1 MHLFLLPRPLWLCL
15 LGMVLPAFAVAQL
28 TDSNLPIIR
37 IDTGGKT
44 IVDDPRIVAK
54 MEVVWNGKGKRNA
67 INDPANHY
75 NGNITIE
82 YRGSSSQDLFPKKPY
97 GLDTVLPDGSDNEV
111 ALFDMP
117 KGHDW
122 ILNAAYNDKSLL
134 RDVLAYKIARDMGGL
149 WAPRTQF
156 VELVLNGR
164 YEGVY
169 IFMEKIK
176 RGKDRVN
183 ISKLTAQDVA
193 GDALTGGYILKVDKL
208 TGNDAFSWTSAIPP
222 KAGTSQRIQYQVEYP
237 KLDDLAPEQKAYIR
251 QWMNNME
258 TMLDGAGWNNA
269 TTGYPKYID
278 TTSMTDHLLLNEV
291 TKNVDGYRLSAFMY
305 KDRDSKDTRLRI
317 GPPWDYNLTFG
328 NADYH
333 DGNDTSDW
341 TVMFNQRFNDNF
353 YAPFWWAKIWQDN
366 NFRNGLRCRW
376 LSLRSKKLT
385 RSHLLSWV
393 DSMAVVLNEAQKRN
407 FQRWPIMGK
416 YVWPN
421 GFVGTSYT
429 SEVDFLRSWLA
440 LRIGWIDENL
450 PGSCNTVNIP
460 EEMRNYEK
468 DLQVYPNPFAD
479 ELTIR
484 YDTQL
489 SGTVRIELFNVLG
502 RRVVNFD
509 KSLPTKGSYTIPIQT
524 TNLAPGVYLGTA
536 TMLADVIRFKVVKT
550 LKPIKTN

>member
-1 MHLFLLPRPLWLCL
+1 MLPTF
-15 LGMVLPAFAVAQL
+15 VVAQL

-82 YRGSSSQDLFPKKPY
+82 YRGSTSQDLFPKKPY
-97 GLDTVLPDGSDNEV
+97 GLDTVLPDGTDNEV

-122 ILNAAYNDKSLL
+122 VLNAAYNDKSLL

-183 ISKLTAQDVA
+183 ISKLTAQDLT

-208 TGNDAFSWTSAIPP
+208 TGDKAFSWTSPIPP
-222 KAGTSQRIQYQVEYP
+222 KTGASQRIIYQVEYP
-237 KLDDLAPEQKAYIR
+237 KLEDLAPEHKAYIR
-251 QWMNNME
+251 QWITNME
-258 TMLDGAGWNNA
+258 TTLDGAGWNNP

-278 TTSMTDHLLLNEV
+278 TASMTDYFLLNEV

-305 KDRDSKDTRLRI
+305 KDRDSKDPRLRI

-333 DGNDTSDW
+333 DGNDTNDW

-353 YAPFWWAKIWQDN
+353 YVPFWWAKIWQDN

-385 RSHLLSWV
+385 RTHLLNWV

-440 LRIGWIDENL
+440 LRIGWMDENL

-468 DLQVYPNPFAD
+468 ALHVYPNPFAD
-479 ELTIR
+479 QLTIR

-489 SGTVRIELFNVLG
+489 SGAVRIELFNVLG
-502 RRVVNFD
+502 RRVAQFD
-509 KSLPTKGSYTIPIQT
+509 KNLPAKGSYTIPIQT
-524 TNLAPGVYLGTA
+524 VNLPPGVYLGTA
-536 TMLADVIRFKVVKT
+536 TMLADVMRFKV
-550 LKPIKTN
+550 IKTPTRIN